1 MALYG
6 PGLFTVHRAWGDPFF
21 LLVERLLGII
31 NLNRSSSAE
40 GASLAFNILL
50 GLVGSYFLSRK
61 MPIAE
66 FFNGLLRGPAFAD
79 YRDFPNSILAP
90 LSLCG
95 AALVP
100 ALDVPFPPPPSSSA
114 GPSGLCGSV
123 GPAPP
128 CSPPNSSRILLTV
141 I

>member
-1 MALYG
+1 MALFG
-6 PGLFTVHRAWGDPFF
+6 SGLFTVHRAWGDPFF
-21 LLVERLLGII
+21 RRRASLGIII
-31 NLNRSSSAE
+31 NLNRPSSAE
-40 GASLAFNILL
+40 GASLAFNILP

-79 YRDFPNSILAP
+79 DRDFPNSILAP

-100 ALDVPFPPPPSSSA
+100 ALDVPFPPPPSLSTGPNGSSDRHRHA
-114 GPSGLCGSV
+114 V
-123 GPAPP
+123 RRTAP
-128 CSPPNSSRILLTV
+128 
-141 I
+141 